1 MPLFRSKKVV
11 IEARHF
17 APSTNPE
24 SAADIIEWSDA
35 ITGVDTNGENYYV
48 IQTLEGPMT
57 VSEGDYVIKG
67 LVGEFYPC
75 KPDVFHQKYEPIFEG
90 ECGGEDWEKQEEQP
104 EPPTF
109 EEELRA
115 LINKHSLEGLS
126 DTPDFVLASFLSNVL
141 TDWNHAVR
149 SRDRFDSFDVDAGGV
164 VHTKKQGNHSYS
176 SEDVDKV
183 HELSDNCWCNPI
195 VEKVE
200 GKK

>member
-75 KPDVFHQKYEPIFEG
+75 KPDVFHQKYESIFEG
-90 ECGGEDWEKQEEQP
+90 ECGGDDWERKEEQP

-141 TDWNHAVR
+141 TDWNHATR
-149 SRDRFDSFDVDAGGV
+149 ARDDWNKTWPVMAAAEDSEKRQHHNYD
-164 VHTKKQGNHSYS
+164 S
-176 SEDVDKV
+176 SNLRP
-183 HELSDNCWCNPI
+183 HELSDECWCNPT

-200 GKK
+200 GAKK